1 MVPQL
6 NYGVSLKTLLAGM
19 GTLLFLTGCSL
30 IPEPEVKIVTQIEK
44 TTVPIAARPKPVD
57 LVDTRVYVVTK
68 DNYDAFVKE
77 FTAEH
82 GELAYVVL
90 SMKDYENLA
99 INIADLRRYL
109 EQQNEIIVYYEDAL
123 KPEEENK
130 LSNN

>member
-6 NYGVSLKTLLAGM
+6 NYGVSLKTLLVVT

-68 DNYDAFVKE
+68 ENYDAFVEE

-99 INIADLRRYL
+99 LNIADLRRFL

-123 KPEEENK
+123 KPEEENTPSIK
-130 LSNN
+130 